1 MSVESVAQA
10 VYELATTGRLS
21 EQTEE
26 DIRGILGLVVDEET
40 GVVVP
45 EANVS
50 DDDLDEDED
59 EDEKESEKEDKKEPA
74 KATGA
79 VKKGTK

>member
-1 MSVESVAQA
+1 MSVQSVAQG

-45 EANVS
+45 EENVS
-50 DDDLDEDED
+50 DDDLEEDE
-59 EDEKESEKEDKKEPA
+59 EKKEPE
-74 KATGA
+74 KASGA

>member
-1 MSVESVAQA
+1 MSVQTVAQA
-10 VYELATTGRLS
+10 VYELANSGRLS

-45 EANVS
+45 ESAASS
-50 DDDLDEDED
+50 DDELDE
-59 EDEKESEKEDKKEPA
+59 EPA
-74 KATGA
+74 KASGA